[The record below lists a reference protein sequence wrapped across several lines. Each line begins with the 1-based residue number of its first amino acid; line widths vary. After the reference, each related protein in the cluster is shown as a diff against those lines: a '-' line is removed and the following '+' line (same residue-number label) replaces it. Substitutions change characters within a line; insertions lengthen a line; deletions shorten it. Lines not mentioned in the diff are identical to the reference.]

1 MNYSFMVVKN
11 AKKSDRSKMVTLC
24 SIIAG
29 KCSKIANYVN
39 LFAFYVNLF
48 AFYVNKLVYYATSS
62 LLKM

>member
-29 KCSKIANYVN
+29 KCSIIARNRSKIAN
-39 LFAFYVNLF
+39 YVNLF